1 MFFLSINTFIYFM
14 YITFWDKIRKNRYG
28 KQMHKKRKRREKTDI
43 NTDRQKEKNKE
54 TPKIYNTIN
63 NKEKC

>member
-1 MFFLSINTFIYFM
+1 MA
-14 YITFWDKIRKNRYG
+14 NRCIKRG
-28 KQMHKKRKRREKTDI
+28 KEEKKTDI